1 MDVSFYLSLT
11 YETTLTNKTKVA
23 WNNISISTWWMHIS
37 LIKAIFGFTCRITMT
52 LISPHHFSEIELLLL
67 VGIAIADISKVF
79 LWVGSWHIGSFYP
92 SCKSPRSEPK
102 SHHSN
107 KTNKKWTQHS
117 DQIPLVSQWNVILA
131 LSKKI
136 VQKGVQ
142 YKGQYKL

>member
-1 MDVSFYLSLT
+1 MIYICNHSNYQNRSGINLQLLST
-11 YETTLTNKTKVA
+11 YFQPNKCILGWA
-23 WNNISISTWWMHIS
+23 RQCLALLAELPW
-37 LIKAIFGFTCRITMT
+37 LF
-52 LISPHHFSEIELLLL
+52 ISPHHFSEKELLL

-117 DQIPLVSQWNVILA
+117 DQIPLVSQWNVILV

-136 VQKGVQ
+136 VLKGVQ